1 MTLHA
6 DKKFDTKMIQDAL
19 YANQYISVS
28 VYVCISAL
36 CSCILTLFRRSTAWV
51 LPYFCPISVSHPL
64 SFQDLGSAHGTVL
77 GGIRLK
83 PHEPLGVVLHG
94 WMMLGVW
101 SYHELFKY
109 VCNIWAPIKTF
120 DSRDQSNQDID
131 PWCKGTNLFVWFLK
145 LKAFEVDV
153 SNVQKHP
160 VQNQHASHFWKS
172 KAVSKTMTEWWAF
185 FCFFVFGS
193 LQTHAKGEHWN
204 TYMTPC
210 R

>member
-1 MTLHA
+1 MTQLECTLWYWSIYLSISICMHICIMFMYL
-6 DKKFDTKMIQDAL
+6 DFIQF
-19 YANQYISVS
+19 YHIFSISE
-28 VYVCISAL
+28 
-36 CSCILTLFRRSTAWV
+36 
-51 LPYFCPISVSHPL
+51 SHPL

-120 DSRDQSNQDID
+120 DSWEQSDQDID

-160 VQNQHASHFWKS
+160 VQNQHASNFRKS
-172 KAVSKTMTEWWAF
+172 KGSEQDYDRMVGIF
-185 FCFFVFGS
+185 FSFWVLC
-193 LQTHAKGEHWN
+193 L
-204 TYMTPC
+204 
-210 R
+210 